1 MENSDLQNRNN
12 AEKEKSM
19 DVNATLFDLKRKI
32 AETEREIS
40 IQKSELESITS
51 NKARTEENIAVLKK
65 EVKES
70 NEHIK
75 VITQQNKELTSE
87 LKEFE
92 RQSEEIRRKLEN
104 KSSVQKVTT
113 NTTTNVQ
120 NVQMNES
127 V

>member
-1 MENSDLQNRNN
+1 MKVIDLLNYSASFYKKDCTKRIKELSEIMEL
-12 AEKEKSM
+12 
-19 DVNATLFDLKRKI
+19 DLKRKI

-40 IQKSELESITS
+40 IQNSELESITS

-92 RQSEEIRRKLEN
+92 RQSEEIRRKLVLLVHLWET
-104 KSSVQKVTT
+104 QK
-113 NTTTNVQ
+113 
-120 NVQMNES
+120 
-127 V
+127 